1 MPDDNESLNFE
12 HRLDV
17 VEQAVNDDAK
27 EIKQLK
33 REIAGLR
40 ENLKDVLRILGVVYG
55 TPYVQPKMTMLPE
68 HSKGYDE
75 ALARLRGS
83 ISNSRMIR
91 HRVDPSSERGE
102 TVGDVSRGMVKE

>member
-1 MPDDNESLNFE
+1 M
-12 HRLDV
+12 
-17 VEQAVNDDAK
+17 
-27 EIKQLK
+27 
-33 REIAGLR
+33 
-40 ENLKDVLRILGVVYG
+40 LGVVYG

-102 TVGDVSRGMVKE
+102 TVGDVNRGMTKE

>member
-12 HRLDV
+12 HRLDG
-17 VEQAVNDDAK
+17 VEQAVDDDAK

-68 HSKGYDE
+68 HSKNYDE
-75 ALARLRGS
+75 ALARLRGEYFEFPD
-83 ISNSRMIR
+83 
-91 HRVDPSSERGE
+91 DPSSRR
-102 TVGDVSRGMVKE
+102 S